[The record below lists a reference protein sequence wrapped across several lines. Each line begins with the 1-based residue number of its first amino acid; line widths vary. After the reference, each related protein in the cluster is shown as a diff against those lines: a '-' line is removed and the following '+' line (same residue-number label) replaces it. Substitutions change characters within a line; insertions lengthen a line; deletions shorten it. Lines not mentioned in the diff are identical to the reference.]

1 MSWLSS
7 LFGSKKSAPPQQTST
22 SSDNSEA
29 LIREQMDT
37 QKRYQM
43 ELDFRSSR
51 EAAEAAQ
58 PISEARREGF
68 LGSNSLLSAGGMGG
82 WSRNGISQGSRTNI
96 QGSTYRMA
104 TESPTPQSAAASAGA
119 MPHEVSQIIKERLLS
134 YYDSP
139 NWFKKISTDSGD
151 WRAFS

>member
-7 LFGSKKSAPPQQTST
+7 LFGKKRSAPQIQQSVPT
-22 SSDNSEA
+22 DNSEA
-29 LIREQMDT
+29 LIREQMAT

-68 LGSNSLLSAGGMGG
+68 LGASSLLSAGGMGG
-82 WSRNGISQGSRTNI
+82 WSRNGISRGNRTNT
-96 QGSTYRMA
+96 QSSTYRMPA
-104 TESPTPQSAAASAGA
+104 PPPTPQAAAAAAGA
-119 MPHEVSQIIKERLLS
+119 MPFEMPKLPWIEMPR
-134 YYDSP
+134 D
-139 NWFKKISTDSGD
+139 TT
-151 WRAFS
+151 